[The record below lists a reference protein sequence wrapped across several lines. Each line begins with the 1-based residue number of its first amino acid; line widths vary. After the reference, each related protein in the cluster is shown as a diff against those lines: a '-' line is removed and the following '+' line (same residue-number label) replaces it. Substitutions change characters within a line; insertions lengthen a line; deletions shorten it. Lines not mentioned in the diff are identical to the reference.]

1 MANGIFDFYYFNF
14 RFKQQ
19 KFQNKC
25 VLWLSRLVFRGHKLW
40 HNLLIYTEPIPYDR
54 MPMEIKQIEITYR

>member
-1 MANGIFDFYYFNF
+1 MLQHLKNLIDTKAAIMANGIFDFYYFNF

-25 VLWLSRLVFRGHKLW
+25 VL
-40 HNLLIYTEPIPYDR
+40 
-54 MPMEIKQIEITYR
+54 